1 MDNFKTLIENIKK
14 YIIEIK
20 EINSIKNT
28 TQKVELFNNFY
39 KYYWKFMTYLNNQIQ
54 QIKIKILRK
63 SEPKNTDRIK
73 QIKELQK
80 YYTNEKIKIDNIL
93 LGLEDSNS
101 ILLNIKKNK
110 NNPIPKWKN
119 LANKIHIKYEYQDN
133 EYITNLSNND
143 INNLSSQLEFFY
155 NSITQAEN
163 PSVEFFSQFY
173 ELYNKL
179 MKELNRIKISK
190 SKNVVDKI
198 KKGLI
203 AKKINIDSIY
213 NSLFNRRLKNKNY
226 SNLITPK
233 NLVLNNTNKIVLPHP
248 PLSTNDKFSKN
259 AITKKNIERLQELEL
274 KHKISELNTKE
285 LAELK
290 NLKISQNKK
299 FNNDLSALFGNLS
312 LTKNKNT
319 GAGIGQQLFI

>member
-1 MDNFKTLIENIKK
+1 MDNFKTLIDNVKK

-28 TQKVELFNNFY
+28 IQKAKLFNNFY
-39 KYYWKFMTYLNNQIQ
+39 KYYWKFMSYLNNLIQ
-54 QIKIKILRK
+54 QTRIKILRK

-80 YYTNEKIKIDNIL
+80 FYTDEKIKIDNIL

-101 ILLNIKKNK
+101 ILPIIKQKNK

-119 LANKIHIKYEYQDN
+119 LANKIQIQTENKN
-133 EYITNLSNND
+133 SKYITNLSSED
-143 INNLSSQLEFFY
+143 INNLSSHLEFFY

-163 PSVEFFSQFY
+163 PSVDFFSQFY
-173 ELYNKL
+173 DLYNKL

-203 AKKINIDSIY
+203 AKKINIDSMY
-213 NSLFNRRLKNKNY
+213 NSLFNSRLKNKNKNY
-226 SNLITPK
+226 SNVITPK

-248 PLSTNDKFSKN
+248 PLSTSDKFSKN
-259 AITKKNIERLQELEL
+259 PIAKKNIDRLKELEL
-274 KHKISELNTKE
+274 KHKIFELSPNE
-285 LAELK
+285 LTELK
-290 NLKISQNKK
+290 TLKISENKR
-299 FNNDLSALFGNLS
+299 FYNNISAIVGNLS
-312 LTKNKNT
+312 LTKNT
-319 GAGIGQQLFI
+319 GAGIAGIGQ